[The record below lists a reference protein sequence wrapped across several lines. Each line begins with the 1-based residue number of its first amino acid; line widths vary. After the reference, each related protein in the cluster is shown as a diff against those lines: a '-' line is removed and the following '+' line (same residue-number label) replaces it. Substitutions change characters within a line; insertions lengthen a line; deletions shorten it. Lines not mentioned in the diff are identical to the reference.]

1 MHRASRKHTLSVPH
15 TTAGPTHTHTCS
27 TAARVQV
34 KGGDLATFP
43 NGMTCRWEVSEP
55 IEKKYNFI

>member
-1 MHRASRKHTLSVPH
+1 MVLYTPAPAAL
-15 TTAGPTHTHTCS
+15 CS

-55 IEKKYNFI
+55 IEKQYNFI